1 MKKITLLFLASFL
14 FPQVSDNAY
23 LTTES
28 SAMVGS
34 NVAGFGSSNSIFNNP
49 ASLSDL
55 EDIQLSTGGGNL
67 YGFSWLPSYYFS
79 INAPIPVLG
88 NISFGLQQLKTKSG
102 SATLSTEQTLSMG
115 HGFNLQ
121 KDKNSQLSFGAVA
134 NYVQW
139 ELGQSAGVS
148 GDGSGDTSIDLGIV
162 SSVTIDV
169 GIIAALRDKYRCGVY
184 IKNINSGAVGS
195 GMTRTVLPRR
205 LNAGITYLPI
215 SDLSTSISM
224 ERLLGYS
231 DIQTKGGLQY
241 SPNSMINLMMG
252 VQANPNRFGIGA
264 KFKFINQTLTFG
276 LLTHPVLPIT
286 HQLSLDLSF

>member
-1 MKKITLLFLASFL
+1 MKQLILLLLISAIFT
-14 FPQVSDNAY
+14 QVSDNAY

-49 ASLSDL
+49 AGLSDV

-88 NISFGLQQLKTKSG
+88 NVSLGFQQLKTKSG
-102 SATLSTEQTLSMG
+102 SATLSTEKTLSVG
-115 HGFNLQ
+115 HGLNLQ
-121 KDKNSQLSFGAVA
+121 KDKNSQLSFGVVV

-139 ELGQSAGVS
+139 DLGRSAGIN
-148 GDGSGDTSIDLGIV
+148 GDGMGETSLSLGV
-162 SSVTIDV
+162 LNSVTIDI
-169 GIIAALRDKYRCGVY
+169 GFIASLRDKYRCGVN
-184 IKNINSGAVGS
+184 IKNINSAAIGS

-215 SDLSTSISM
+215 STLSTSISM
-224 ERLLGYS
+224 ERLLGDS
-231 DIQTKGGLQY
+231 DIQIKGGLQY
-241 SPNSMINLMMG
+241 TLNSMVELMMG
-252 VQANPNRFGIGA
+252 AQANPNRFGIGA
-264 KFKFINQTLTFG
+264 KFKFNNQTIIYSLI
-276 LLTHPVLPIT
+276 THPVLPIT
-286 HQLSLDLSF
+286 HQFSLGLSL

>member
-1 MKKITLLFLASFL
+1 MKKITLLLFASFIYT
-14 FPQVSDNAY
+14 QVSDNAY

-49 ASLSDL
+49 AGLSDV

-79 INAPIPVLG
+79 MNAPIPVLG
-88 NISFGLQQLKTKSG
+88 NVSFGFQQLKIESG
-102 SATLSTEQTLSMG
+102 MTTLSTEQTITIG

-121 KDKNSQLSFGAVA
+121 KDKNSQLSFGVVA

-139 ELGQSAGVS
+139 DLGKSAGAS
-148 GDGSGDTSIDLGIV
+148 GDGSDGLPFALLNT
-162 SSVTIDV
+162 VTIDM
-169 GIIAALRDKYRCGVY
+169 GFIASLRDKYRCGVY
-184 IKNINSGAVGS
+184 IKNINSGAIGID
-195 GMTRTVLPRR
+195 MTRTVLPRR
-205 LNAGITYLPI
+205 LNAGVTYLPI
-215 SDLSTSISM
+215 STLSTSISM
-224 ERLLGYS
+224 ERLLGDN
-231 DIQTKGGLQY
+231 DIQIKGGLQY
-241 SPNSMINLMMG
+241 SLNSMINLMMG
-252 VQANPNRFGIGA
+252 AQANPNRFGIGA
-264 KFKFINQTLTFG
+264 KFKFINQTLTYG

>member
-1 MKKITLLFLASFL
+1 MKKITLLLFASFI
-14 FPQVSDNAY
+14 FTQVSDNAY

-49 ASLSDL
+49 AGLSNL

-79 INAPIPVLG
+79 INAPIPVLK
-88 NISFGLQQLKTKSG
+88 NISFGFQQLKTKSG

-139 ELGQSAGVS
+139 TLGQSAGVS
-148 GDGSGDTSIDLGIV
+148 GDGSDGLNLGKLNTI
-162 SSVTIDV
+162 SVDF
-169 GIIAALRDKYRCGVY
+169 GFIASLGSKYRCGVY
-184 IKNINSGAVGS
+184 IKNMNSAAVGT
-195 GMTRTVLPRR
+195 GMTRAVLPRR
-205 LNAGITYLPI
+205 LNAGVTYLPI
-215 SDLSTSISM
+215 STLSTSISM

-241 SPNSMINLMMG
+241 SPNSMINLMMAIQ
-252 VQANPNRFGIGA
+252 VNPNRFGFGA
-264 KFKFINQTLTFG
+264 KFKFINRTITYG
-276 LLTHPVLPIT
+276 LITHPVLPIT
-286 HQLSLDLSF
+286 HRLNLGLSF

>member
-1 MKKITLLFLASFL
+1 MKKITLLLFASFIYT
-14 FPQVSDNAY
+14 QVSDNAY

-49 ASLSDL
+49 AGLSDV

-79 INAPIPVLG
+79 VNAPIPVLG
-88 NISFGLQQLKTKSG
+88 NVSFGFQQLKTESG
-102 SATLSTEQTLSMG
+102 MATLSTEQTITIG

-139 ELGQSAGVS
+139 DLGESAGAS
-148 GDGSGDTSIDLGIV
+148 GDGSDGLNLGLLNT
-162 SSVTIDV
+162 VTIDI
-169 GIIAALRDKYRCGVY
+169 GFIASLRDKYRCGVY
-184 IKNINSGAVGS
+184 IKNINSGAIGKD
-195 GMTRTVLPRR
+195 MTRTVLPRR
-205 LNAGITYLPI
+205 LNAGVTYLPI
-215 SDLSTSISM
+215 STLSTSISM
-224 ERLLGYS
+224 ERLLGDN
-231 DIQTKGGLQY
+231 DIQIKGGLQY
-241 SPNSMINLMMG
+241 SLNSMINLMMG
-252 VQANPNRFGIGA
+252 AQANPNRFGIGA
-264 KFKFINQTLTFG
+264 KFKFINQTLTYG

-286 HQLSLDLSF
+286 HQLSLGLLF